1 MAGAGHVDTLA
12 AVQATATH
20 RPSQAPAV
28 GRWLAGGRCDE
39 VEGRPWPWRGTL
51 PAGVQERAA
60 IDGLE
65 GEVLDV
71 QRQEPA
77 ADLAAPVVLLHEA
90 VEKRLTVG
98 RRPAHVLAGLA
109 WHLGDPHVEH
119 RQHALERPQHA
130 AAPYLVRAHL

>member
-39 VEGRPWPWRGTL
+39 VEGRPWPWCRAL
-51 PAGVQERAA
+51 PAGVKEGAA

-65 GEVLDV
+65 GEILDV
-71 QRQEPA
+71 QRQERA
-77 ADLAAPVVLLHEA
+77 ADVAPAEVLLHER
-90 VEKRLTVG
+90 VEQRLAVG
-98 RRPAHVLAGLA
+98 R
-109 WHLGDPHVEH
+109 
-119 RQHALERPQHA
+119 
-130 AAPYLVRAHL
+130 